1 MDFLIC
7 CIRPAI
13 NSSPAAFFPK
23 LPRLAFPIAR
33 LDAAVQQAAEKGIFP
48 ASSLSL
54 ISPKKED
61 LRQAARFPPRVLRAS
76 LIEELAAH
84 LSQPPGGGFQQD
96 IWTRRKAT
104 L

>member
-1 MDFLIC
+1 
-7 CIRPAI
+7 
-13 NSSPAAFFPK
+13 
-23 LPRLAFPIAR
+23 

-84 LSQPPGGGFQQD
+84 LS
-96 IWTRRKAT
+96 
-104 L
+104 